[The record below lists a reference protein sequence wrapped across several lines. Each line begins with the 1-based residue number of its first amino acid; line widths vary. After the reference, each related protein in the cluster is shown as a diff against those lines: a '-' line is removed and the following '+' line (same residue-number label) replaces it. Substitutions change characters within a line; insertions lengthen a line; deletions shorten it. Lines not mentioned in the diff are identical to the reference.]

1 MKKGKTLDSKINF
14 VVRIL
19 FLLAFAE
26 TIFFAVYTDDYS
38 SIINAFTA
46 LLGLTLTFI
55 PEAVEN
61 ISKKRI
67 RFTSG
72 IKIAIVL
79 FIFAAELLGEINSF
93 YEKIPWWD
101 NMLHSLSG
109 IILGLIGFILV
120 YAMNESDK
128 LEVHLSPLFISAFA
142 FFFAVASGAVWEIIE
157 FAADRLFSMNMQKF
171 RPPEGVTAILSENWR
186 FDAGL
191 IDTMT
196 DIILDTV
203 SALGVAASG
212 YIKIKT
218 GKWRAGHINSPEDK
232 SES

>member
-1 MKKGKTLDSKINF
+1 MKRRDTLDNKINF

-19 FLLAFAE
+19 FILAFLE
-26 TIFFAVYTDDYS
+26 TIVFSFFTKDFS
-38 SIINAFTA
+38 NIINAFTA
-46 LLGLTLTFI
+46 LLGFALTFV

-61 ISKKRI
+61 ISKKRL
-67 RFTSG
+67 RFSSG
-72 IKIAIVL
+72 VKIAIVL

-109 IILGLIGFILV
+109 IILGLIGFMLV

-128 LEVHLSPLFISAFA
+128 VDIHLSPLFIAAFA
-142 FFFAVASGAVWEIIE
+142 FFFAVAAGAVWEIFE
-157 FAADRLFSMNMQKF
+157 FTGDRLFSMNMQKF
-171 RPPEGVTAILSENWR
+171 RPPEGTTELMTESWR

-196 DIILDTV
+196 DIILDTI
-203 SALGVAASG
+203 SAFFISVLG

-218 GKWRAGHINSPEDK
+218 GKWKAENYK
-232 SES
+232 NK

>member
-1 MKKGKTLDSKINF
+1 MKRRDTLDSKINF

-19 FLLAFAE
+19 FILAFLE
-26 TIFFAVYTDDYS
+26 TIVFSFFTKDFS
-38 SIINAFTA
+38 NIINAFTA
-46 LLGLTLTFI
+46 LLGFALTFV

-61 ISKKRI
+61 ISKKRL
-67 RFTSG
+67 RFSCG
-72 IKIAIVL
+72 VKIAIVL

-93 YEKIPWWD
+93 YEKISWWD

-109 IILGLIGFILV
+109 IILGLIGFMLV

-128 LEVHLSPLFISAFA
+128 VDIHLSPLFIAAFA
-142 FFFAVASGAVWEIIE
+142 FFFAVAAGAVWEIFE
-157 FAADRLFSMNMQKF
+157 FTGDRLFSMNMQKF
-171 RPPEGVTAILSENWR
+171 RPPEGTTELMTESWR

-196 DIILDTV
+196 DIILDTI
-203 SALGVAASG
+203 SAFFISVLG

-218 GKWRAGHINSPEDK
+218 GKWKAENYK
-232 SES
+232 NK

>member
-1 MKKGKTLDSKINF
+1 MFKKRTLDGKINF

-19 FLLAFAE
+19 FVIAFAE
-26 TIFFAVYTDDYS
+26 TIIFAVLTKDS
-38 SIINAFTA
+38 SNIINAFTA
-46 LLGLTLTFI
+46 LLGFALTFV

-67 RFTSG
+67 RFSSG
-72 IKIAIVL
+72 VKIAIVL

-109 IILGLIGFILV
+109 AILALIGFMLV
-120 YAMNESDK
+120 YAMNESK
-128 LEVHLSPLFISAFA
+128 KVEIHLSPLFIAAFA
-142 FFFAVASGAVWEIIE
+142 FFFAVAAGAVWEIFE
-157 FAADRLFSMNMQKF
+157 FAGDRLFSMNMQKF
-171 RPPEGVTAILSENWR
+171 RPPDGVSTLTTETWR
-186 FDAGL
+186 YDAGL

-203 SALGVAASG
+203 TAFAVAVSG

-218 GKWRAGHINSPEDK
+218 GKWKAENYKKKEDRSK
-232 SES
+232 

>member
-1 MKKGKTLDSKINF
+1 MKRRDTLDNKINF

-19 FLLAFAE
+19 FILAFLE
-26 TIFFAVYTDDYS
+26 TIVFSFFTKDFS
-38 SIINAFTA
+38 NIINAFTA
-46 LLGLTLTFI
+46 LLGFALTFV

-61 ISKKRI
+61 ISKKRL
-67 RFTSG
+67 RFSSG
-72 IKIAIVL
+72 VKIAIVL

-109 IILGLIGFILV
+109 IILGLIGFMLV

-128 LEVHLSPLFISAFA
+128 VDIHLSPLFIAAFA
-142 FFFAVASGAVWEIIE
+142 FFFAVAAGAVWEIFE
-157 FAADRLFSMNMQKF
+157 FTGDRLFSMNMQKF
-171 RPPEGVTAILSENWR
+171 RPPSGTTELTTESWR

-196 DIILDTV
+196 DIILDTISAFFI
-203 SALGVAASG
+203 SALG

-218 GKWRAGHINSPEDK
+218 GKWKAENYK
-232 SES
+232 NK